1 MPGLTP
7 PWSSLLGIEDTGL
20 DQSSPVTKG
29 LCLEQCD
36 HNGRDLARTV
46 RLWESGWSLTA
57 SPSADRHT
65 PTAIGILTDI
75 HTHSHRTLPWMPL
88 YPPQLPTPDTPSS
101 PWASVRSECSE
112 GGPRDQEQRP
122 ARTSP
127 SSTRAWS
134 VAHSFTRLIL
144 GGPTATPHK
153 KSHCHCH
160 SLNTHSPHWRPTG
173 SLPPPLLSV
182 QSPPP
187 HPS

>member
-1 MPGLTP
+1 MDFLWGNAPGFKEAMPGLTP

-20 DQSSPVTKG
+20 DQSSSVTKG

-57 SPSADRHT
+57 SPSPDRHT

-101 PWASVRSECSE
+101 PWASAAVSAQREAL
-112 GGPRDQEQRP
+112 GTKRQGPPEQVP
-122 ARTSP
+122 VP
-127 SSTRAWS
+127 PGLGH
-134 VAHSFTRLIL
+134 AHTASRGSYL
-144 GGPTATPHK
+144 GAPQLHPIKSHTVTATP
-153 KSHCHCH
+153 
-160 SLNTHSPHWRPTG
+160 
-173 SLPPPLLSV
+173 
-182 QSPPP
+182 
-187 HPS
+187 